1 MQFCFAMIQ
10 KGFVKTFLTQD
21 KLLILKI
28 IKHYIKPDSSGRH
41 KEEKT
46 VSRSIIKFAAIIAVI
61 AALLFVALYGLD
73 FTETVRFPGILDPDG
88 VVQGLDLKGGSVIV
102 FEAQEAN
109 PSDEQMDTV
118 ANMMRTRLDGL
129 GYSEAT
135 VTRQGIKKVRIEI
148 PSVSDPEEAA
158 KTLGATAQLKFVDYE
173 GTEVLTGSD
182 VKNAT
187 AKYEAI
193 DEMSGPQHFVEL
205 TLKESGV
212 QKFSEATGRV
222 AALPQGQNYIAIMMD
237 ELVVSAPMV
246 KTQITQDTCI
256 ISGEFTADEA
266 KALAGNIRS
275 GQLPFSLSQVELRAI
290 SATLGDTA
298 LKTSLIAGLIGIILV
313 MLFMLLFYRLPG
325 FLASIAL
332 AAYIAI
338 IGIILANLHVNL
350 TLPGI
355 AGIILSIG
363 MAVDANVIIFERI
376 KEELRLGKTVR
387 SAVDAGFNR
396 ALSAV
401 IDSNITTI
409 IAAVILIALGTGTIK
424 GFGVTLFI
432 GVVVSMISAIFV
444 TKFLLKQMIGMNV
457 KNLWLYGINTKK
469 EDAQNA

>member
-1 MQFCFAMIQ
+1 M
-10 KGFVKTFLTQD
+10 
-21 KLLILKI
+21 
-28 IKHYIKPDSSGRH
+28 
-41 KEEKT
+41 
-46 VSRSIIKFAAIIAVI
+46 SRSIIKFSAIILVI

-73 FTETVRFPGILDPDG
+73 FSEDVRFPGVLDPDG

-102 FEAQEAN
+102 FEAQEEN
-109 PSDEQMDTV
+109 PTDEQMDTV
-118 ANMMRTRLDGL
+118 ANMMITRLDGL

-135 VTRQGIKKVRIEI
+135 VTRQGSKKVRIEI
-148 PSVSDPEEAA
+148 PSMSDPDEAA

-173 GTEVLTGSD
+173 GTVVLTGAD
-182 VKNAT
+182 VKTANAQ
-187 AKYEAI
+187 Y
-193 DEMSGPQHFVEL
+193 GPLSELGSSEHYVEL
-205 TLKESGV
+205 TLTEEGRT
-212 QKFSEATGRV
+212 KFAEATGRV
-222 AALPQGQNYIAIMMD
+222 AALSSQNQNYIAIMMD
-237 ELVVSAPMV
+237 ELAVSVPMV
-246 KTQITQDTCI
+246 NERIDSENCV
-256 ISGEFTADEA
+256 ISGSFDAESA

-275 GQLPFSLSQVELRAI
+275 GQLPFSLSQVELRAV

-332 AAYIAI
+332 AGYMGI

-376 KEELRLGKTVR
+376 KEELKIGKTVR

-409 IAAVILIALGTGTIK
+409 IAAVILIFLGTGTIK
-424 GFGVTLFI
+424 GFGITLFI
-432 GVVVSMISAIFV
+432 GVVVSMLSAIFI

-469 EDAQNA
+469 EDAKNA

>member
-1 MQFCFAMIQ
+1 M
-10 KGFVKTFLTQD
+10 
-21 KLLILKI
+21 
-28 IKHYIKPDSSGRH
+28 
-41 KEEKT
+41 
-46 VSRSIIKFAAIIAVI
+46 SRSIIKLTAIIAVI

-73 FTETVRFPGILDPDG
+73 FTDKVRFPGILDPDG

-129 GYSEAT
+129 NYSEAT
-135 VTRQGIKKVRIEI
+135 VTRQGTNKVRIEI
-148 PSVSDPEEAA
+148 PSVSDPKEAA
-158 KTLGATAQLKFVDYE
+158 ATLGATAQLQFVDAQ
-173 GTEVLTGSD
+173 GNVVLTGAD
-182 VKNAT
+182 VKT
-187 AKYEAI
+187 ASAQYGQLSELGAA
-193 DEMSGPQHFVEL
+193 ENFVEL
-205 TLKESGV
+205 ELTDEGRKKFAAATSNAVALKS
-212 QKFSEATGRV
+212 SN
-222 AALPQGQNYIAIMMD
+222 QNYIAIMMD
-237 ELVVSAPMV
+237 ELIISMPSVNETIDS
-246 KTQITQDTCI
+246 DTCV
-256 ISGEFTADEA
+256 ISGGFDAA
-266 KALAGNIRS
+266 SAQALAANIRS

-313 MLFMLLFYRLPG
+313 MLFMILFYRLPG

-332 AAYIAI
+332 AGYMGIV
-338 IGIILANLHVNL
+338 GIILANLHVNL

-376 KEELRLGKTVR
+376 KEELKLGKTVR
-387 SAVDAGFNR
+387 SSVDSGFNR

-409 IAAVILIALGTGTIK
+409 IAAVILMILGTGTIK
-424 GFGVTLFI
+424 GFGTTLLI
-432 GVVVSMISAIFV
+432 GVVVSMISAIFF

-469 EDAQNA
+469 EGAKNA

>member
-1 MQFCFAMIQ
+1 M
-10 KGFVKTFLTQD
+10 
-21 KLLILKI
+21 
-28 IKHYIKPDSSGRH
+28 
-41 KEEKT
+41 
-46 VSRSIIKFAAIIAVI
+46 SRSIIKLTAIVAVI

-73 FTETVRFPGILDPDG
+73 FTDKVRFPGILDPDG

-129 GYSEAT
+129 NYSEAT
-135 VTRQGIKKVRIEI
+135 VTRQGTNKVRIEI
-148 PSVSDPEEAA
+148 PSVSDPKQAA
-158 KTLGATAQLKFVDYE
+158 ETLGATAQLQFVDAK
-173 GTEVLTGSD
+173 GNVVLTGAD
-182 VKNAT
+182 VKT
-187 AKYEAI
+187 ASAQYGQLSELGAA
-193 DEMSGPQHFVEL
+193 ENFVEL
-205 TLKESGV
+205 ELTEEGRT
-212 QKFSEATGRV
+212 KFATATANAV
-222 AALPQGQNYIAIMMD
+222 SLSSSNENFIAIMMD
-237 ELVVSAPMV
+237 ELIISMPMV
-246 KTQITQDTCI
+246 NETIDSDTCV
-256 ISGEFTADEA
+256 ISGGFDAA
-266 KALAGNIRS
+266 SAQSLAANIRS

-332 AAYIAI
+332 AGYMAI
-338 IGIILANLHVNL
+338 VGVILANLHVNL

-376 KEELRLGKTVR
+376 KEELKLGKTVR

-409 IAAVILIALGTGTIK
+409 IAAVILMILGTGTIK
-424 GFGVTLFI
+424 GFGTTLLI

-469 EDAQNA
+469 EDAKNA

>member
-1 MQFCFAMIQ
+1 M
-10 KGFVKTFLTQD
+10 
-21 KLLILKI
+21 
-28 IKHYIKPDSSGRH
+28 
-41 KEEKT
+41 
-46 VSRSIIKFAAIIAVI
+46 SRSIIKFSAIILVI

-73 FTETVRFPGILDPDG
+73 FSEDVRFPGVLDPDG

-102 FEAQEAN
+102 FEAQEEN
-109 PSDEQMDTV
+109 PTDEQMDTV
-118 ANMMRTRLDGL
+118 ANMMMTRLEGL
-129 GYSEAT
+129 GYTEAT
-135 VTRQGIKKVRIEI
+135 VTRQGSKKVRIEI
-148 PSVSDPEEAA
+148 PSMSDPDEAA
-158 KTLGATAQLKFVDYE
+158 KTLGATAQLQFVDHE
-173 GTEVLTGSD
+173 GTVVLTGAD
-182 VKNAT
+182 VKTANAQ
-187 AKYEAI
+187 Y
-193 DEMSGPQHFVEL
+193 GPLSELGSSEHYVEL
-205 TLKESGV
+205 TLTEEGRT
-212 QKFSEATGRV
+212 KFAEATGRV
-222 AALPQGQNYIAIMMD
+222 AALSSQSQNYIAIMMD
-237 ELVVSAPMV
+237 ELAVSVPRV
-246 KTQITQDTCI
+246 NEKIDSENCV
-256 ISGEFTADEA
+256 ISGEFTAESA

-275 GQLPFSLSQVELRAI
+275 GQLPFSLSQVELRAV

-332 AAYIAI
+332 AGYMAI

-376 KEELRLGKTVR
+376 KEELKIGKTVR

-409 IAAVILIALGTGTIK
+409 IAAVILIFLGTGTIK
-424 GFGVTLFI
+424 GFGITLFI

-469 EDAQNA
+469 EDAKNA